1 MRIRFL
7 RMLWILSAVN
17 RRSLYFGQIGRFGG
31 RAGNL
36 CPKTEKRLF
45 GQIRRLDRGMKKDR
59 HRKEFFRVTAL
70 VRDHDLARRNYY
82 SILHTI

>member
-45 GQIRRLDRGMKKDR
+45 RQIRRLDRGIQKGR

-70 VRDHDLARRNYY
+70 VRDRAARLKTYY